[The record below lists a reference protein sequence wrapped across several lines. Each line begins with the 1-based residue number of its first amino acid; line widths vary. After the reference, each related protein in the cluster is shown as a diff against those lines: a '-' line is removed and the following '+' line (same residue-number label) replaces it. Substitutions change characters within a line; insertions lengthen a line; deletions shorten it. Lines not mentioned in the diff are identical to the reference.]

1 MTRGRPPQKGLDDA
15 LPVAM
20 VRGTVMIFV
29 PSVKNPCDFVITGN
43 GRCVF
48 VRVRKAQC
56 LRGTPG
62 EMEREFHEPVTQ
74 LRTVP
79 GSGPVSRELWT
90 YSRYGNWRFFRV
102 EDAGLVELCRDGMP
116 VLGPGKDVA
125 APAGMASLGGT
136 GAAHV
141 QG

>member
-1 MTRGRPPQKGLDDA
+1 
-15 LPVAM
+15 
-20 VRGTVMIFV
+20 MIFQ

-43 GRCVF
+43 GRCFF

-125 APAGMASLGGT
+125 ATAGMASPVGIT
-136 GAAHV
+136 TARV